1 MEFVDRLW
9 RVVRANVN
17 DWIDRAEDPEKL
29 LENTVMELQENMVHL
44 RKAVAEATAVQKRTE
59 REYQQ
64 AQVRARDWQRRAELS
79 VQKGDESLAREALL
93 RRKPYLETARMLE
106 EYLDEQRSRI
116 DRLRHDLHLLEGKI
130 AETKAKRQLYMARAR
145 AAKSTEQL
153 HQAMDRFNP
162 QGTAAALERMEAR
175 VQELEA
181 HAEVAAQWELE
192 SIEQK
197 FQTLETT
204 PKSSVDE
211 ELAAMKTRLQA
222 GEKPRSTQSHERE
235 KKELEELRSR
245 LNEI

>member
-17 DWIDRAEDPEKL
+17 DWIGRTEDPEKL
-29 LENTVMELQENMVHL
+29 LENTVMEMQEHMVHL

-64 AQVRARDWQRRAELS
+64 AQVHARDWQRRAELS
-79 VQKGDESLAREALL
+79 LQKGDESLAREALL
-93 RRKPYLETARMLE
+93 RRTPYQETARMLSQH
-106 EYLDEQRSRI
+106 LAEQRSTI
-116 DRLRHDLHLLEGKI
+116 DRLRQDLHLLEGKI
-130 AETKAKRQLYMARAR
+130 AETKAKKQLYMARAR
-145 AAKSTEQL
+145 AAKSAEQL

-162 QGTAAALERMEAR
+162 QGTAAALERMESR
-175 VQELEA
+175 VRELEA

-197 FQTLETT
+197 FQSLEAT

-222 GEKPRSTQSHERE
+222 EEKNPPNEPE
-235 KKELEELRSR
+235 DNELEELRSR
-245 LNEI
+245 LNEL